1 VAKVIRRPGA
11 RRWLGLG
18 RIGDCHAA
26 LAYLPGRILS
36 RDGVRAA
43 PPEERQAAQAGLE
56 TD

>member
-26 LAYLPGRILS
+26 LAFLPGRILS